1 MIDHIKHVKPEVN
14 LHLKDVDIAVAGK
27 PAERMVNFVLGWVCS
42 ETKQKTLIF
51 IGDPLLGHDGP

>member
-1 MIDHIKHVKPEVN
+1 MPD

-51 IGDPLLGHDGP
+51 IGDPLLGHDSP